1 MTVGE
6 LFQAVQSAERAVQL
20 KPNWSIV
27 YQTLGRA
34 QLGIGEIKMVRL
46 TACIVHMYLNHVS
59 LKSKHYYYSLSL
71 SLILLKALVNFQ
83 KSLHIDP
90 SNEEVSCLFRAFTIQ
105 LQLLSFVTNFK
116 RIVVELL

>member
-59 LKSKHYYYSLSL
+59 LKSKHYYSL